1 MAELLLAP
9 AARPTGT
16 YRIQLH
22 ADFGFADAREL
33 VPYLDDLGV
42 STLYLSPVLQAA
54 AGSQHGY
61 DVVDHTR
68 VSTDLGGAAALERL
82 AATAHEA
89 GMSVLVDVVPNH
101 MAFPAEVWRNAPLA
115 DLLRHGAESAYASW
129 FDIDWAAG
137 DGRIGLPVL
146 GEPLEQVLAA
156 KELSIDEHDGQPV
169 VRYGDRVL
177 PVAPGTEGDD
187 IGEVLDRQH
196 WRLASWRDKASALTY
211 RRFFD
216 VDELIA
222 VRVELDEVFDATSA
236 VLVDLYARGV
246 VDGFRID
253 HPDGLAD
260 PEGYLERLA
269 AAAPGAWL
277 LVEKILAPDEALPT
291 TWPAHGTTGYDFIRA
306 LQTALVPPVGEHLDQ
321 LWTDLGGAGAAE
333 TEAQAMRDAVGMLLE
348 PEVARL
354 TRAAVRAA
362 VEADQQA
369 EVQLEP
375 DRCRAALVELLVAA
389 RVYRAYLRPG
399 RPAPAA
405 SLAELEQTVAR
416 ARTARPDLADE
427 LTVLHALLSDT
438 SAAADPD
445 RPATCDLLV
454 RFQQT
459 CGPALAKGVEDT
471 AFYRMHR
478 LVALAEVGGDLDAFD
493 RGGPA
498 ALHRWAQAQADM
510 WPYGLTALTTH
521 DTKRSEDVRARLLAL
536 AEDTSGWD
544 ATWALLRAQA
554 AEAGVDA
561 RDAYLLLQTV
571 LGAWPLSEDRLAGY
585 LQKALR
591 EGKTRTTWTEPD
603 ETYEG
608 KVLQLARLV
617 LSPGSVRTAV
627 TDLVRAGA
635 HATRV
640 TTLAAKLVQLTA
652 PGVPDVY
659 QGTELVA
666 LSLVDPDNRR
676 PVDYDARRARLHR
689 LRSGEA
695 PADLDDEK
703 LLVTMSALRRRKD
716 RPHSFAG
723 SHQAFESEHDCLLGF
738 VRGGDHLTLVTRW
751 PTTLA
756 ARGGWGD
763 STLQLPDGVWTD
775 ALTGRR
781 IGSGRQRV
789 SDVLEQLPVALL
801 VR

>member
-1 MAELLLAP
+1 MAERLSVP
-9 AARPTGT
+9 AARPTST
-16 YRIQLH
+16 YRLQLH
-22 ADFGFADAREL
+22 ADFGFADAERL
-33 VPYLDDLGV
+33 VPYLADLGI
-42 STLYLSPVLQAA
+42 STVYLSPVLQAA
-54 AGSQHGY
+54 PGSQHGY
-61 DVVDHTR
+61 DVVDHTK
-68 VSTDLGGAAALERL
+68 VSTDLGGVGALEQLAAAV
-82 AATAHEA
+82 HEA

-115 DLLRHGAESAYASW
+115 DLLRHGAGSAYASW
-129 FDIDWAAG
+129 FDIDWDASG
-137 DGRIGLPVL
+137 GRIGLPVL
-146 GEPLEQVLAA
+146 GEPLEQVLAGNG
-156 KELSIDEHDGQPV
+156 LSLERHDGQPV

-177 PVAPGTEGDD
+177 PVAPGTESGD
-187 IGEVLDRQH
+187 IAEVLERQH
-196 WRLASWRDKASALTY
+196 WRLAYWRDKASALTY

-236 VLVDLYARGV
+236 VLVDLHARGV

-260 PEGYLERLA
+260 PEGYLERLS

-277 LVEKILAPDEALPT
+277 LVEKILARDEALPGS
-291 TWPAHGTTGYDFIRA
+291 WPAHGTTGYDFIRA
-306 LQTALVPPVGEHLDQ
+306 LQTALVPPVGKHLDSV
-321 LWTDLGGAGAAE
+321 WTDLGGASAAE
-333 TEAQAMRDAVGMLLE
+333 TEAAAMRDAVGMLLG

-362 VEADQQA
+362 PEAGTVLD
-369 EVQLEP
+369 P
-375 DRCRAALVELLVAA
+375 DRCRAAVVELLVAS

-399 RPAPAA
+399 RPAPAE
-405 SLAELEQTVAR
+405 SLAELEQMVGRAR
-416 ARTARPDLADE
+416 AARQDLTAELATLE
-427 LTVLHALLSDT
+427 TLLSDT
-438 SAAADPD
+438 SAAADPG

-459 CGPALAKGVEDT
+459 CGPALAKGLEDT

-493 RGGPA
+493 RDGPA
-498 ALHRWAQAQADM
+498 VLHRWAQTQAGD
-510 WPYGLTALTTH
+510 WRYGLTTLSTH

-536 AEDTSGWD
+536 AEDTAGWD
-544 ATWALLRAQA
+544 ATWAPLRTQA
-554 AEAGVDA
+554 AEAGVDL

-571 LGAWPLSEDRLAGY
+571 LGAWPLGEERLTAY

-591 EGKTRTTWTEPD
+591 EGKARTTWTEPD
-603 ETYEG
+603 EAYES
-608 KVLQLARLV
+608 KVLALARQV
-617 LSPGSVRTAV
+617 LSPGRMHSAV
-627 TDLVRAGA
+627 AEFVEAA
-635 HATRV
+635 AAATRV

-659 QGTELVA
+659 QGTELVT

-676 PVDYDARRARLHR
+676 PVDYDVRRARQQR
-689 LRSGEA
+689 LRSGAA

-703 LLVTMSALRRRKD
+703 LLVTRTAVRARRD
-716 RPHSFAG
+716 APDSFAG
-723 SHQAFESEHDCLLGF
+723 TYEAFESGDDCLLGF
-738 VRGGDHLTLVTRW
+738 FRGGDHLTLVTRW

-756 ARGGWGD
+756 ARGGWAD
-763 STLQLPDGVWTD
+763 STVQLPGRAWTD

-789 SDVLEQLPVALL
+789 QDIFASLPVALL
-801 VR
+801 VH

>member
-1 MAELLLAP
+1 MAERLSVP
-9 AARPTGT
+9 AARPTST
-16 YRIQLH
+16 YRLQLH
-22 ADFGFADAREL
+22 ADFGFADAERL
-33 VPYLDDLGV
+33 VPYLADLGI
-42 STLYLSPVLQAA
+42 STVYLSPVLQAA
-54 AGSQHGY
+54 PGSQHGY
-61 DVVDHTR
+61 DVVDHTK
-68 VSTDLGGAAALERL
+68 VSTDLGGVGALEQLAAAV
-82 AATAHEA
+82 HEA

-115 DLLRHGAESAYASW
+115 DLLRHGAGSAYASW
-129 FDIDWAAG
+129 FDIDWDASG
-137 DGRIGLPVL
+137 GRIGLPVL
-146 GEPLEQVLAA
+146 GEPLEQVLAGNG
-156 KELSIDEHDGQPV
+156 LSLERHDGQPV

-177 PVAPGTEGDD
+177 PVAPGTESGD
-187 IGEVLDRQH
+187 IAEVLDRQH
-196 WRLASWRDKASALTY
+196 WRLAYWRDKASALTY

-236 VLVDLYARGV
+236 VLVDLHARGV

-260 PEGYLERLA
+260 PEGYLERLS

-277 LVEKILAPDEALPT
+277 LVEKILARDEALPGS
-291 TWPAHGTTGYDFIRA
+291 WPAHGTTGYDFIRA
-306 LQTALVPPVGEHLDQ
+306 LQTALVPPVGKHLDSV
-321 LWTDLGGAGAAE
+321 WTDLGGASAAE
-333 TEAQAMRDAVGMLLE
+333 TEAAAMRDAVGMLLG

-362 VEADQQA
+362 PEAGTVLD
-369 EVQLEP
+369 P
-375 DRCRAALVELLVAA
+375 DRCRAAVVELLVAS

-399 RPAPAA
+399 RPAPAE
-405 SLAELEQTVAR
+405 SLAELEQMVGRAR
-416 ARTARPDLADE
+416 AARQDLTAELATLE
-427 LTVLHALLSDT
+427 TLLSDT
-438 SAAADPD
+438 SAAADPG

-493 RGGPA
+493 RDGPA
-498 ALHRWAQAQADM
+498 VLHRWAQTQAGD
-510 WPYGLTALTTH
+510 WRYGLTTLSTH

-536 AEDTSGWD
+536 AEDTAGWD
-544 ATWALLRAQA
+544 ATWAPLRTQA
-554 AEAGVDA
+554 AEAGVDL

-571 LGAWPLSEDRLAGY
+571 LGAWPLGEERLTAY

-591 EGKTRTTWTEPD
+591 EGKARTTWTEPD
-603 ETYEG
+603 EAYES
-608 KVLQLARLV
+608 KVLALARQV
-617 LSPGSVRTAV
+617 LSPGRMHSAV
-627 TDLVRAGA
+627 AEFVEAA
-635 HATRV
+635 AAATRV

-659 QGTELVA
+659 QGTELVT

-676 PVDYDARRARLHR
+676 PVDYDVRRARQQR
-689 LRSGEA
+689 LRSGAA

-703 LLVTMSALRRRKD
+703 LLVTRTAVRARRD
-716 RPHSFAG
+716 APDSFAG
-723 SHQAFESEHDCLLGF
+723 TYEAFESGDDCLLGF
-738 VRGGDHLTLVTRW
+738 FRGGDHLTLVTRW

-756 ARGGWGD
+756 ARGGWAD
-763 STLQLPDGVWTD
+763 STVQLPGRAWTD

-789 SDVLEQLPVALL
+789 QDIFASLPVALL
-801 VR
+801 VH

>member
-1 MAELLLAP
+1 MAERLSVP
-9 AARPTGT
+9 AARPTST
-16 YRIQLH
+16 YRLQLH
-22 ADFGFADAREL
+22 ADFGFADAERL
-33 VPYLDDLGV
+33 VPYLADLGI
-42 STLYLSPVLQAA
+42 STVYLSPVLQAA
-54 AGSQHGY
+54 PGSQHGY
-61 DVVDHTR
+61 DVVDHTK
-68 VSTDLGGAAALERL
+68 VSTDLGGVGALEQLAAAV
-82 AATAHEA
+82 HEA

-115 DLLRHGAESAYASW
+115 DLLRHGAGSAYASW
-129 FDIDWAAG
+129 FDIDWDASG
-137 DGRIGLPVL
+137 GRIGLPVL
-146 GEPLEQVLAA
+146 GEPLEQVLAGNG
-156 KELSIDEHDGQPV
+156 LSLERHDGQPV

-177 PVAPGTEGDD
+177 PVAPGTESGD
-187 IGEVLDRQH
+187 IAEVLDRQH
-196 WRLASWRDKASALTY
+196 WRLAYWRDKASALTY

-236 VLVDLYARGV
+236 VLVDLHARGV

-260 PEGYLERLA
+260 PEGYLERLS

-277 LVEKILAPDEALPT
+277 LVEKILARDEALPGS
-291 TWPAHGTTGYDFIRA
+291 WPAHGTTGYDFIRA
-306 LQTALVPPVGEHLDQ
+306 LQTALVPPVGKHLDSV
-321 LWTDLGGAGAAE
+321 WTDLGGASAAE
-333 TEAQAMRDAVGMLLE
+333 TEAAAMRDAVGMLLG

-362 VEADQQA
+362 PEAGTVLD
-369 EVQLEP
+369 P
-375 DRCRAALVELLVAA
+375 DRCRAAVVELLVAS

-399 RPAPAA
+399 RPAPAE
-405 SLAELEQTVAR
+405 SLAELEQMVGRAR
-416 ARTARPDLADE
+416 AARQDLTAELATLE
-427 LTVLHALLSDT
+427 TLLSDT
-438 SAAADPD
+438 SAAADPG

-493 RGGPA
+493 RDGPA
-498 ALHRWAQAQADM
+498 VLHRWAQTQAGD
-510 WPYGLTALTTH
+510 WRYGLTTLSTH

-536 AEDTSGWD
+536 AEDTAGWD
-544 ATWALLRAQA
+544 ATWAPLRTQA
-554 AEAGVDA
+554 AEAGVDL

-571 LGAWPLSEDRLAGY
+571 LGAWPLGEDRLTAY

-591 EGKTRTTWTEPD
+591 EGKARTTWTEPD
-603 ETYEG
+603 EAYES
-608 KVLQLARLV
+608 KVLALARQV
-617 LSPGSVRTAV
+617 LSPGRMHSAV
-627 TDLVRAGA
+627 AEFVEAA
-635 HATRV
+635 AAATRV

-659 QGTELVA
+659 QGTELVT

-676 PVDYDARRARLHR
+676 PVDYDVRRARQQR
-689 LRSGEA
+689 LRSGAA

-703 LLVTMSALRRRKD
+703 LLVTRTAVRARRD
-716 RPHSFAG
+716 APDSFAG
-723 SHQAFESEHDCLLGF
+723 TYEAFESGDDCLLGF
-738 VRGGDHLTLVTRW
+738 FRGGDHLTLVTRW

-756 ARGGWGD
+756 ARGGWAD
-763 STLQLPDGVWTD
+763 STVQLPGRAWTD

-789 SDVLEQLPVALL
+789 QDIFASLPVALL
-801 VR
+801 VH

>member
-1 MAELLLAP
+1 MAERLPAP
-9 AARPTGT
+9 ASRPTSS
-16 YRIQLH
+16 YRLQLH
-22 ADFGFADAREL
+22 ADFGFADAQEL
-33 VPYLDDLGV
+33 VPYLDDLGI

-54 AGSQHGY
+54 PGSQHGY
-61 DVVDHTR
+61 DVVDHSH
-68 VSTDLGGAAALERL
+68 VSADLGGAAALEQL
-82 AATAHEA
+82 AATVHDA
-89 GMSVLVDVVPNH
+89 GMSLLVDVVPNH
-101 MAFPAEVWRNAPLA
+101 MAFPAQVWRNAPLA

-129 FDIDWAAG
+129 FDVDWEAG

-146 GEPLEQVLAA
+146 GEPLERVLAA
-156 KELSIDEHDGQPV
+156 KELTLDEHDGQQV

-177 PVAPGTEGDD
+177 PVAPGTESEDVA
-187 IGEVLDRQH
+187 EVLQRQH
-196 WRLASWRDKASALTY
+196 WRLADWRDKASALTY

-236 VLVDLYARGV
+236 VLVDLHARGV

-260 PEGYLERLA
+260 PEGYLERLS

-277 LVEKILAPDEALPT
+277 LVEKILARDEALPGS
-291 TWPAHGTTGYDFIRA
+291 WPAHGTTGYDFIRA
-306 LQTALVPPVGEHLDQ
+306 LQTALVPPVGRQLDA
-321 LWTDLGGAGAAE
+321 LWTDLGGVGAAE
-333 TEAQAMRDAVGMLLE
+333 TEAVAMRDAVGMLLG

-354 TRAAVRAA
+354 TRAAVGAA
-362 VEADQQA
+362 SEAGT
-369 EVQLEP
+369 ELNPE
-375 DRCRAALVELLVAA
+375 RCRAALVELLVAS

-399 RPAPAA
+399 RPAPAT
-405 SLAELEQTVAR
+405 SLAELERAVGRAR
-416 ARTARPDLADE
+416 AARPDLTPE
-427 LTVLHALLSDT
+427 LTRLHALLSDT
-438 SAAADPD
+438 SGAADAD

-493 RGGPA
+493 RDGPA
-498 ALHRWAQAQADM
+498 VLHRWAHTQADD
-510 WPYGLTALTTH
+510 WPYGLTTLSTH
-521 DTKRSEDVRARLLAL
+521 DTKRGEDVRARLLAL
-536 AEDTSGWD
+536 AEDSSGW
-544 ATWALLRAQA
+544 AAIWAMFRAHA
-554 AEAGVDA
+554 ADAGVDL

-571 LGAWPLSEDRLAGY
+571 LGAWPLSADRLTAY

-591 EGKTRTTWTEPD
+591 EGKARTTWTEPD

-608 KVLQLARLV
+608 RVLDLAQRV
-617 LSPGSVRTAV
+617 LSPGSIHVAV
-627 TDLVRAGA
+627 AEFVQAGA
-635 HATRV
+635 ETARV

-676 PVDYDARRARLHR
+676 PVDYDVRRTRLAR
-689 LRSGEA
+689 LRSAAA

-703 LLVTMSALRRRKD
+703 LLVTAAALQARRSA
-716 RPHSFAG
+716 PESFTG
-723 SHQAFESEHDCLLGF
+723 SYEAFETDDDCLLGF
-738 VRGGDHLTLVTRW
+738 LRGGDHLTLVTRW
-751 PTTLA
+751 PNTLA

-763 STLQLPDGVWTD
+763 TTVQLPTGEWTD

-781 IGSGRQRV
+781 IGAGRQRV
-789 SDVLEQLPVALL
+789 ADVLANLPVALL

>member
-1 MAELLLAP
+1 MAERLSVP
-9 AARPTGT
+9 AARPTST
-16 YRIQLH
+16 YRLQLH
-22 ADFGFADAREL
+22 ADFGFADAERL
-33 VPYLDDLGV
+33 VPYLADLGI
-42 STLYLSPVLQAA
+42 STVYLSPVLQAA
-54 AGSQHGY
+54 PGSQHGY
-61 DVVDHTR
+61 DVVDHTK
-68 VSTDLGGAAALERL
+68 VSTDLGGVGALEQLAAAV
-82 AATAHEA
+82 HEA

-115 DLLRHGAESAYASW
+115 DLLRHGAGSAYASW
-129 FDIDWAAG
+129 FDIDWDASG
-137 DGRIGLPVL
+137 GRIGLPVL
-146 GEPLEQVLAA
+146 GEPLEQVLAGNG
-156 KELSIDEHDGQPV
+156 LSLERHDGQPV

-177 PVAPGTEGDD
+177 PVAPGTESGD
-187 IGEVLDRQH
+187 IAEVLERQH
-196 WRLASWRDKASALTY
+196 WRLAYWRDKASALTY

-236 VLVDLYARGV
+236 VLVDLHARGV

-260 PEGYLERLA
+260 PEGYLERLS

-277 LVEKILAPDEALPT
+277 LVEKILARDEALPGS
-291 TWPAHGTTGYDFIRA
+291 WPAHGTTGYDFIRA
-306 LQTALVPPVGEHLDQ
+306 LQTALVPPVGKHLDSV
-321 LWTDLGGAGAAE
+321 WTDLGGASAAE
-333 TEAQAMRDAVGMLLE
+333 TEAAAMRDAVGMLLG

-362 VEADQQA
+362 PEAGTVLD
-369 EVQLEP
+369 P
-375 DRCRAALVELLVAA
+375 DRCRAAVVELLVAS

-399 RPAPAA
+399 RPAPAE
-405 SLAELEQTVAR
+405 SLAELEQMVGRAR
-416 ARTARPDLADE
+416 AARQDLTAELATLE
-427 LTVLHALLSDT
+427 TLLSDT
-438 SAAADPD
+438 SAAADPG

-493 RGGPA
+493 RDGPA
-498 ALHRWAQAQADM
+498 VLHRWAQTQAGD
-510 WPYGLTALTTH
+510 WRYGLTTLSTH

-536 AEDTSGWD
+536 AEDTAGWD
-544 ATWALLRAQA
+544 ATWAPLRTQA
-554 AEAGVDA
+554 AEAGVDL

-571 LGAWPLSEDRLAGY
+571 LGAWPLGEDRLTAY

-591 EGKTRTTWTEPD
+591 EGKARTTWTEPD
-603 ETYEG
+603 EAYES
-608 KVLQLARLV
+608 KVLALARQV
-617 LSPGSVRTAV
+617 LSPGRMHSAV
-627 TDLVRAGA
+627 AEFVEAA
-635 HATRV
+635 AAATRV

-659 QGTELVA
+659 QGTELVT

-676 PVDYDARRARLHR
+676 PVDYDVRRARQQR
-689 LRSGEA
+689 LRSGAA

-703 LLVTMSALRRRKD
+703 LLVTRTAVRARRD
-716 RPHSFAG
+716 APDSFAG
-723 SHQAFESEHDCLLGF
+723 TYEAFESGDDCLLGF
-738 VRGGDHLTLVTRW
+738 FRGGDHLTLVTRW

-756 ARGGWGD
+756 ARGGWAD
-763 STLQLPDGVWTD
+763 STVQLPGRAWTD

-789 SDVLEQLPVALL
+789 QDIFASLPVALL
-801 VR
+801 VH

>member
-1 MAELLLAP
+1 
-9 AARPTGT
+9 
-16 YRIQLH
+16 
-22 ADFGFADAREL
+22 
-33 VPYLDDLGV
+33 
-42 STLYLSPVLQAA
+42 
-54 AGSQHGY
+54 
-61 DVVDHTR
+61 
-68 VSTDLGGAAALERL
+68 
-82 AATAHEA
+82 
-89 GMSVLVDVVPNH
+89 
-101 MAFPAEVWRNAPLA
+101 LA

-129 FDIDWAAG
+129 FDIDWEAG

-156 KELSIDEHDGQPV
+156 KELTLDQHDGQQV

-177 PVAPGTEGDD
+177 PVAPGTESEDVA
-187 IGEVLDRQH
+187 EVLQRQH
-196 WRLASWRDKASALTY
+196 WRLAYWRDKASALTY

-236 VLVDLYARGV
+236 VLVDLHARGV

-260 PEGYLERLA
+260 PEGYLERLS

-277 LVEKILAPDEALPT
+277 LVEKILARDEALPGS
-291 TWPAHGTTGYDFIRA
+291 WPAHGTTGYDFIRA
-306 LQTALVPPVGEHLDQ
+306 LQTALVPPVGRHLDA
-321 LWTDLGGAGAAE
+321 LWTDLGGVGAAE
-333 TEAQAMRDAVGMLLE
+333 TEAVAMRDAVGMLLG

-354 TRAAVRAA
+354 TRGAVAAAR
-362 VEADQQA
+362 EAGT
-369 EVQLEP
+369 ELNPE
-375 DRCRAALVELLVAA
+375 RCRAALVELLVAS

-399 RPAPAA
+399 RPAPAT
-405 SLAELEQTVAR
+405 SLAELERAVGRAR
-416 ARTARPDLADE
+416 AARPDLTPE
-427 LTVLHALLSDT
+427 LTTLHALLSDT
-438 SAAADPD
+438 SGAADAV

-493 RGGPA
+493 RDGPA
-498 ALHRWAQAQADM
+498 VLHRWAHTQVDD
-510 WPYGLTALTTH
+510 WPYGLTTLSTH

-536 AEDTSGWD
+536 AEDTSGW
-544 ATWALLRAQA
+544 AAIWAIFRAHA
-554 AEAGVDA
+554 ADAGVDL

-571 LGAWPLSEDRLAGY
+571 LGAWPLSADRLAAY

-591 EGKTRTTWTEPD
+591 EGKARTTWTEPD
-603 ETYEG
+603 ATYEG
-608 KVLQLARLV
+608 QVIDLAQRV
-617 LSPGSVRTAV
+617 LSPGYLHVAV
-627 TDLVRAGA
+627 AEFVQAGA
-635 HATRV
+635 ETARV
-640 TTLAAKLVQLTA
+640 TTLAARLVQLTA

-659 QGTELVA
+659 QGTELVT

-676 PVDYDARRARLHR
+676 PVDYGVRRTRLTR
-689 LRSGEA
+689 LRSAAA

-703 LLVTMSALRRRKD
+703 LLVTTAALQARRSA
-716 RPHSFAG
+716 PESFTG
-723 SHQAFESEHDCLLGF
+723 SYEAFETDDDCLLGF
-738 VRGGDHLTLVTRW
+738 LRGGDHLTLVTRW
-751 PTTLA
+751 PNTLA

-763 STLQLPDGVWTD
+763 TTVQLPTGEWTD

-781 IGSGRQRV
+781 IGAGRQRV
-789 SDVLEQLPVALL
+789 ADVLANLPVALL

>member
-1 MAELLLAP
+1 MTEQIPAP

-16 YRIQLH
+16 YRLQLH
-22 ADFGFADAREL
+22 AGFGFAAAQEL
-33 VPYLDDLGV
+33 VPYLADLGV

-54 AGSQHGY
+54 PGSQHGY

-68 VSTDLGGAAALERL
+68 VSSDLGGADALEAL
-82 AATAHEA
+82 AAAVHAA

-101 MAFPAEVWRNAPLA
+101 MAFPAEVWRNAPLN

-129 FDIDWAAG
+129 FDIDWEG
-137 DGRIGLPVL
+137 GGGRIGLPVL

-156 KELSIDEHDGQPV
+156 NGLSLDEHAGQQV

-177 PVAPGTEGDD
+177 PVAPGTEGNDV
-187 IGEVLDRQH
+187 EAVLARQH
-196 WRLASWRDKASALTY
+196 WRLAHWRDKASTLTY

-222 VRVELDEVFDATSA
+222 VRVELDPVFDATSA

-260 PEGYLERLA
+260 PEGYLERLS

-277 LVEKILAPDEALPT
+277 LVEKILARDESLPGS
-291 TWPAHGTTGYDFIRA
+291 WPAHGTTGYDFIRA
-306 LQTALVPPVGEHLDQ
+306 LQTALVPSVGEHLDRV
-321 LWTDLGGAGAAE
+321 WIDLGGASAAE
-333 TEAQAMRDAVGMLLE
+333 TEALAMRDAVDKLLG

-354 TRAAVRAA
+354 ARGAVRAGI
-362 VEADQQA
+362 EAGTELDP
-369 EVQLEP
+369 E
-375 DRCRAALVELLVAA
+375 RCRDAMVELLVAS

-399 RPAPAA
+399 RPAPSA
-405 SLAELEQTVAR
+405 SLAELERTVAR
-416 ARTARPDLADE
+416 AGTKRPDLTDE
-427 LTVLHALLSDT
+427 LGTLQTLLSDT
-438 SAAADPD
+438 SAAADPN

-478 LVALAEVGGDLDAFD
+478 LIALAEVGGDLDAFD
-493 RGGPA
+493 RNGGA
-498 ALHRWAQAQADM
+498 ALHQWAQAQAAS
-510 WPYGLTALTTH
+510 WPFGLTALSTH

-536 AEDTSGWD
+536 AEDTRGWDSGW
-544 ATWALLRAQA
+544 APLRKQA
-554 AEAGVDA
+554 ALAGVDL
-561 RDAYLLLQTV
+561 RDAYLLLQTL
-571 LGAWPLSEDRLAGY
+571 LGAWPLDEDRLTGY
-585 LQKALR
+585 LRKALR
-591 EGKTRTTWTEPD
+591 EGKVRTTWTEPD
-603 ETYEG
+603 EAYES
-608 KVLQLARLV
+608 KVFDLAKQVLAPGAVRSAVEELV
-617 LSPGSVRTAV
+617 A
-627 TDLVRAGA
+627 AGA
-635 HATRV
+635 QATRA

-659 QGTELVA
+659 QGTELVT

-676 PVDYDARRARLHR
+676 PVDYAARNDR
-689 LRSGEA
+689 LRRLRRGDA
-695 PADLDDEK
+695 PVDLDDEK
-703 LLVTMSALRRRKD
+703 LLVTTAALQARRD
-716 RPHSFAG
+716 APDSFAG
-723 SHQAFESEHDCLLGF
+723 SYEALEPGHDCLVGF

-763 STLQLPDGVWTD
+763 AGVDLPDGTWTD
-775 ALTGRR
+775 ALSGRR
-781 IGSGRQRV
+781 IGSGRLRV
-789 SDVLEQLPVALL
+789 DDVFSNLPVALL
-801 VR
+801 RR